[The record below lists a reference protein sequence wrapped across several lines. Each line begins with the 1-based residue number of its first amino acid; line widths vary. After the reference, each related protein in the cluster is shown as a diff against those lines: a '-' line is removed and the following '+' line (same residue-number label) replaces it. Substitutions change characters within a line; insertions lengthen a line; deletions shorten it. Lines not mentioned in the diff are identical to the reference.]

1 MKQTLVHVL
10 YAIPLILYTL
20 SVAFLINQPI
30 ELINPFEYYN
40 EMEMPTLSLYIMMI
54 IFVSFSMFGF
64 IIAYRFSIL
73 SKLNNKSMLLFI
85 LFSLL
90 FALFITRMS
99 VLLGL
104 AVMLPIIKFLSRKQI
119 SSRQYLLLSG
129 SIYAG
134 FLLIFIIPLMILFKD
149 YEAFL
154 NVNQFQ
160 QFIEIYNKHQL
171 FDFIRLNITLFI
183 SHLLHYILVIF
194 IGMMPGLLMGMYH
207 RNKREASINIIIHAL
222 IFLISGTAI
231 KLLIFKFSYSFLQF
245 SLTILGSSLQ
255 GIGLMLLIILCVRY
269 IERQY
274 KAEEMTMHALLY
286 ISTICII
293 ELIIYSLFTG
303 IYKLP
308 YPAPSIVNL
317 LQYSVIVALI
327 IAILFVVLSKWSDQH
342 YKNNHR

>member
-40 EMEMPTLSLYIMMI
+40 AMEMPTLSLYIMMI
-54 IFVSFSMFGF
+54 LFVSFSMFGF
-64 IIAYRFSIL
+64 NIAYRFSIL

-90 FALFITRMS
+90 FSLFITRMS
-99 VLLGL
+99 VMLEL
-104 AVMLPIIKFLSRKQI
+104 AVILPILKFLSRKQI
-119 SSRQYLLLSG
+119 SSRQYLFLSG

-134 FLLIFIIPLMILFKD
+134 FLFIIIIPLMILYKD

-171 FDFIRLNITLFI
+171 FDFLRLNITLFI
-183 SHLLHYILVIF
+183 SHLLHYIVVLFVGI
-194 IGMMPGLLMGMYH
+194 MPGLLMGMYH
-207 RNKREASINIIIHAL
+207 RNKREDSINIIIQAL
-222 IFLISGTAI
+222 IFLISGTAV

-245 SLTILGSSLQ
+245 SLAILGSGLQ
-255 GIGLMLLIILCVRY
+255 GIGVMLLIILCVRY
-269 IERQY
+269 IERKY
-274 KAEEMTMHALLY
+274 KAEEMTQHALLF
-286 ISTICII
+286 ISMMCLI

-308 YPAPSIVNL
+308 YPSTSIINL
-317 LQYSVIVALI
+317 LQYSLIVALV
-327 IAILFVVLSKWSDQH
+327 IAILFIVLSKLSDKH
-342 YKNNHR
+342 YKNNNR

>member
-1 MKQTLVHVL
+1 MKQTIVHVL
-10 YAIPLILYTL
+10 YAIPIILYTL

-30 ELINPFEYYN
+30 ELINPFDYYN

-54 IFVSFSMFGF
+54 LFVSYSMLGF

-90 FALFITRMS
+90 FSLFITRMS
-99 VLLGL
+99 VMLGL
-104 AVMLPIIKFLSRKQI
+104 AAMLPLIKILSRKQI
-119 SSRQYLLLSG
+119 SARQYVLLSG

-134 FLLIFIIPLMILFKD
+134 FLFIIIIPMMILFKD

-171 FDFIRLNITLFI
+171 FNFIGLNITLFI
-183 SHLLHYILVIF
+183 SHLLHYIVVLF
-194 IGMMPGLLMGMYH
+194 IGILPGLLMGMYH
-207 RNKREASINIIIHAL
+207 RNKKEESINIVIQAL
-222 IFLISGTAI
+222 VFLISGTAV
-231 KLLIFKFSYSFLQF
+231 KLLIFKFSFSFLQF
-245 SLTILGSSLQ
+245 SLAILGSGLQ
-255 GIGLMLLIILCVRY
+255 GIGLILLIVLCVRY

-274 KAEEMTMHALLY
+274 NVEEQTLQVIVL
-286 ISTICII
+286 ISTICLI

-303 IYKLP
+303 IYKLQ

-317 LQYSVIVALI
+317 LQYSLIVALI
-327 IAILFVVLSKWSDQH
+327 IVLLFIALSKLSDKY
-342 YKNNHR
+342 YKNNYR